1 MNASLILPA
10 SRSFS
15 SPLARLLATT
25 ALTTILLATPSKS
38 AQAQV
43 VIGDQPPPTQQEYQ
57 QRPITLPE
65 RGDWPYNVKLPRKPH
80 AALDPETLPSRQV
93 SPKLMQAAHLMQSGL
108 SPSQVQ
114 EAMAQPAPI
123 MAAPELQGDKPDA
136 PRDDTTTL
144 PPVATGP
151 LMASLAD
158 NGIGEAPATV
168 AIPTEVAANNTAVLT
183 PPAAPASD
191 SVMPS
196 SMAMLGETPAAAP
209 APSLASQLEA
219 PKPNTG
225 RALFGGKRVQ
235 VADATPM
242 DKASA
247 SESSASVDNGNHTL
261 KAPGNTSASQAA
273 PAQDIATA
281 ATPSV
286 DAPADTARNSTPA
299 KMAPL
304 TSLSAPPKLLARIG
318 DSSHG
323 AVQRPA
329 DRTVAA
335 EPTPDA
341 APVEPVAPEAPRA
354 PEPQPTP
361 APAAVLPAKADDT
374 AQAALVPMP
383 QPQSGDDDNA
393 SPAPVITAAAPA
405 PVAAAKPPEH
415 KTFWNRMFG
424 SSEDHPEAKPAPLPP
439 VEPAKPL
446 ASATPESAPVLVATT
461 PVAVA
466 SPVVVAADAQPEPT
480 LVPTS
485 EPVAAQAPVAT
496 HTLVAPQSAEP
507 TPEPI
512 KEAAPAPLPQAEI
525 AERPQTTAPSPE
537 SAIEPVEPIA
547 SAAPV
552 AKKPVAKAERR
563 TLWGDLFGYDDKKP
577 AAAAAAAEPAAGP
590 TADEEPYEPIPTAG
604 FAAPTVVNE
613 PATLSRSKPM
623 AKANTDA
630 VLPKPEDRPLEPAAE
645 PMPTTAPA
653 SAIAP
658 APIMA
663 PAPAPLAPLSDAEPP
678 TRYIEVAPEQA
689 PTYVPAA
696 SVIVAPVPMIMAPAA
711 PVVPAFRVEAPTA
724 PSANGLVT
732 PRLVPIA
739 PAGAAAPA
747 AMRGSNSATI
757 SVPSGAPLA
766 QVNFLPS
773 SQNVDSVGQ
782 AQLQAIAEAMQM
794 GPQTRLLLNAYAKAS
809 NEPESRRISL
819 NRALMVR
826 TKLAEL
832 GIQPSRIDV
841 QALGEDTP
849 SGIDGGHD
857 RVDAILH

>member
-25 ALTTILLATPSKS
+25 ALTTILLAMPGKS

-57 QRPITLPE
+57 QRPVALPE
-65 RGDWPYNVKLPRKPH
+65 RGDWPYNVKLPRKTP
-80 AALDPETLPSRQV
+80 AAVDPETLPSRRV

-123 MAAPELQGDKPDA
+123 MAAPELQGDKTDA

-144 PPVATGP
+144 PAVATGP

-158 NGIGEAPATV
+158 NGIGEAPAAV
-168 AIPTEVAANNTAVLT
+168 ATPTEVAANNTAVLT
-183 PPAAPASD
+183 PSAAPASD

-196 SMAMLGETPAAAP
+196 SMAMLGETPT
-209 APSLASQLEA
+209 APSPNLASQLDA
-219 PKPNTG
+219 PKPSTGG

-242 DKASA
+242 DAPSS
-247 SESSASVDNGNHTL
+247 SEKSVAADTGDHVL
-261 KAPGNTSASQAA
+261 KAPNDMPSQSV
-273 PAQDIATA
+273 TA
-281 ATPSV
+281 ATSSSL
-286 DAPADTARNSTPA
+286 DTPADTARNSTPA
-299 KMAPL
+299 KIAPL
-304 TSLSAPPKLLARIG
+304 TSFSAPPKLLARIG
-318 DSSHG
+318 DSSRG

-329 DRTVAA
+329 DRPVTA
-335 EPTPDA
+335 ESAPDA

-361 APAAVLPAKADDT
+361 TPAAVLPAKADDT

-383 QPQSGDDDNA
+383 QPQTGDDDNTP
-393 SPAPVITAAAPA
+393 PAPVVAVATPA
-405 PVAAAKPPEH
+405 PVATAKPPEH

-424 SSEDHPEAKPAPLPP
+424 SSEDHPESKPAPMPP

-446 ASATPESAPVLVATT
+446 ASATPKSPPVLVATT

-480 LVPTS
+480 PVPTS
-485 EPVAAQAPVAT
+485 EPVASQAPVAT
-496 HTLVAPQSAEP
+496 HTLVAPQSTEP

-512 KEAAPAPLPQAEI
+512 KEAESAPAPLPQAEI

-537 SAIEPVEPIA
+537 PTIEPVAPVA
-547 SAAPV
+547 TAAPM

-563 TLWGDLFGYDDKKP
+563 TLWGDLFGYNDEKP
-577 AAAAAAAEPAAGP
+577 AVAVAASEPAAGP

-613 PATLSRSKPM
+613 PATLSRSKSS
-623 AKANTDA
+623 AKINTEA
-630 VLPKPEDRPLEPAAE
+630 ALPKPEDRPLEPVAE
-645 PMPTTAPA
+645 PMPITAPPSA
-653 SAIAP
+653 SASSQVV
-658 APIMA
+658 MA
-663 PAPAPLAPLSDAEPP
+663 PAPFAPLSDAEPP

-696 SVIVAPVPMIMAPAA
+696 SADVVPVPMIMAPAPA

-724 PSANGLVT
+724 PNANGLVT

-739 PAGAAAPA
+739 PVGATAPA
-747 AMRGSNSATI
+747 AMRGSNSTTI